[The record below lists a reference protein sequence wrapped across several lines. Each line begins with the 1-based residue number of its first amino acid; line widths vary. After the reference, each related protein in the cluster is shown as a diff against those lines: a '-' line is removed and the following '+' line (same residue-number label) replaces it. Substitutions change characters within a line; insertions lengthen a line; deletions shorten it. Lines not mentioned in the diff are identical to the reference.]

1 MRLVLLL
8 RTPYDLDLGP
18 KRDQDALDAGPCFT
32 GIGPA
37 RGLARRLNLGMW
49 QRLVPRRGSRVK
61 TNIEPPCE
69 MANTLTWHFALSALA
84 KRRGGDSSRIET
96 GCCGSCRTWAF
107 IFLPGLKHPV
117 LCFRQHLTSQ
127 MHVAKRTA
135 HLTRRQV
142 WTEYRPVEKHAEVR
156 SQIKSTL
163 AHVLGSGP
171 AVN

>member
-1 MRLVLLL
+1 MLHRH
-8 RTPYDLDLGP
+8 RSSSG
-18 KRDQDALDAGPCFT
+18 T
-32 GIGPA
+32 GKETEPWDVAKTRAEKG
-37 RGLARRLNLGMW
+37 
-49 QRLVPRRGSRVK
+49 VK
-61 TNIEPPCE
+61 ANIELACE
-69 MANTLTWHFALSALA
+69 TANTLTWHFALSALA
-84 KRRGGDSSRIET
+84 KRRGGDSNRIET
-96 GCCGSCRTWAF
+96 GCYGSCRTWAF
-107 IFLPGLKHPV
+107 IFLPGLKRPV

-142 WTEYRPVEKHAEVR
+142 WTEYRPVEKHAEAR